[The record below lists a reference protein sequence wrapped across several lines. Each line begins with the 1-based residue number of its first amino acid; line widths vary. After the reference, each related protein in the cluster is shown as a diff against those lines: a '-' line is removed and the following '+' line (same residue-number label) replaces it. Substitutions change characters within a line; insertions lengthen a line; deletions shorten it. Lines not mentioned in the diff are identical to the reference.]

1 MDATNRIKKPRKR
14 FNLTDLDNSNVFY
27 NISICLFYAQWH
39 YYEDTDNP
47 ILDKLNMG
55 WNYYDSILD
64 NVKDLNRCFIKL
76 IKENEYNAALPLIRL
91 QMDNLCVMYAEY
103 LYPEKILLPILE
115 NGKELGRIKID
126 GDYIRAKALVDKLAT
141 QYEPLTTIWMD
152 SCCYVHPSKKREE
165 ASISTITNP
174 QTGYCIKDRQKEKKY
189 LKDMVLI
196 NQVIL
201 DVLNIQLDFYIIKL
215 KEKGT
220 YKDYRKNIKRI
231 L

>member
-1 MDATNRIKKPRKR
+1 MEDSKVVLEDGLLQPLPPEVEAELDKILDKEDIDSMDATNRIKSPRKR

-47 ILDKLNMG
+47 ILEKLNMG

-64 NVKDLNRCFIKL
+64 NVKDLNRCFLKL

-141 QYEPLTTIWMD
+141 QYEPLTTIWMAL
-152 SCCYVHPSKKREE
+152 VR
-165 ASISTITNP
+165 IW
-174 QTGYCIKDRQKEKKY
+174 
-189 LKDMVLI
+189 LL
-196 NQVIL
+196 VIL
-201 DVLNIQLDFYIIKL
+201 KNGKLNF
-215 KEKGT
+215 
-220 YKDYRKNIKRI
+220 
-231 L
+231 